1 MSETATTETEKK
13 DSEISELTEKHTLE
27 EITEMFSPKKNTS
40 KQEKASDEAE
50 EKRKMVATKDT
61 VTSDKT
67 CHLFNDE

>member
-1 MSETATTETEKK
+1 MSEPATETKK
-13 DSEISELTEKHTLE
+13 KESEISELTAKHTME
-27 EITEMFSPKKNTS
+27 QIMETFSPKKKTS